1 MPSNVRVAVRIR
13 PILDHE
19 RKAGHNTNLLE
30 VNKEN
35 N

>member
-13 PILDHE
+13 PLLDNE
-19 RKAGHNTNLLE
+19 RDKGHKTNLMD
-30 VNKEN
+30 VNKDN

>member
-13 PILDHE
+13 PLLDHE
-19 RKAGHNTNLLE
+19 KSKGHKTNLME
-30 VNKEN
+30 VNNDN